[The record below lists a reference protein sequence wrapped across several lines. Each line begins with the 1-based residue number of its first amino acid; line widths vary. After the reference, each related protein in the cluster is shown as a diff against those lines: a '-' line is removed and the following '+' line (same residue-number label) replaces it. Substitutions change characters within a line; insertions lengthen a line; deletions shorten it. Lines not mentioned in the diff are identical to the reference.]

1 MGLRILRSFLL
12 LLAGVLAVALNR
24 IMTGYAV
31 VFGIIL
37 VVSAALTLIYVFLH
51 FDENINQ
58 KVVLEM
64 LADGFAGLVLF
75 TYPNFEQHFLFIVFG
90 FWIFIMGGLYLVAAL
105 MEEKNKPF
113 LWEYALSGIISIV
126 TGFVVVN
133 FDLKSAG
140 TNTAVYFMG
149 FIMIIYSAAGL
160 YLLFKRKQDVY

>member
-1 MGLRILRSFLL
+1 MPGFQNLSGPDVIGFITFAVCLLNNFIIIMGLRILRSFLL

-105 MEEKNKPF
+105 MEEK
-113 LWEYALSGIISIV
+113 
-126 TGFVVVN
+126 
-133 FDLKSAG
+133 
-140 TNTAVYFMG
+140 TNPSCGNMRCRV
-149 FIMIIYSAAGL
+149 S
-160 YLLFKRKQDVY
+160 